1 MDNILKIPAKLLN
14 YDACSND
21 ICKVDGINQCISP
34 YSVTEIEEA
43 FRQEYVEAKN
53 FYSPLRSVGDK
64 YNWEEQEDA
73 EGVIFTEGGEKK
85 VDFRW
90 WRKTYRISKWADSYD
105 VYKGVLSFG
114 EYEQGKKEIRFEDEL
129 ELLRIDERDSVVA
142 KNYRFYINN
151 YFENVVIEGTD
162 KAKNGHLFFRAPKP
176 NAEPADGKLVKL
188 TEAYSDWNRRHNS
201 EYFWSMPITLH
212 SSAVTY
218 IEEHELDCYES
229 HQHKGTRLYLIGIV
243 PKELTK
249 EEKEKFVE
257 GYPFVDVWESPD
269 FVVNK
274 LKQAGWHMN

>member
-1 MDNILKIPAKLLN
+1 MDNLLKIPAKLLN
-14 YDACSND
+14 YDACSKD
-21 ICKVDGINQCISP
+21 ICQVDGIDQCISP

-43 FRQEYVEAKN
+43 FRQEYKEAKD
-53 FYSPLRSVGDK
+53 FCSPLYSIGSK

-129 ELLRIDERDSVVA
+129 ELLRIDERDSIVA

-162 KAKNGHLFFRAPKP
+162 KAKNGHLFFRAPRP
-176 NAEPADGKLVKL
+176 NTEPTDGKLVRL
-188 TEAYSDWNRRHNS
+188 TKAPRFMDGSRLDE
-201 EYFWSMPITLH
+201 FWSKPITLH

-218 IEEHELDCYES
+218 VQEIELNCYES
-229 HQHKGTRLYLIGIV
+229 HQHKGTRLYLIGFV
-243 PKELTK
+243 TKELS
-249 EEKEKFVE
+249 EKDKRFFCE
-257 GYPFVDVWESPD
+257 GIPYVDVWESPEL
-269 FVVNK
+269 VVNK
-274 LKQAGWHMN
+274 LKQAGWHLN

>member
-1 MDNILKIPAKLLN
+1 MDNLLKIPAELLN

-21 ICKVDGINQCISP
+21 ICQVDGIDQCISP
-34 YSVTEIEEA
+34 YAVKEIEEA

-85 VDFRW
+85 VDIRW

-105 VYKGVLSFG
+105 LYKGVLSFG

-129 ELLRIDERDSVVA
+129 ELLRIDERDSVVS
-142 KNYRFYINN
+142 KNYSFYINN
-151 YFENVVIEGTD
+151 YYENVVIEGTD
-162 KAKNGHLFFRAPKP
+162 KAKNEHLFFRAPKP
-176 NAEPADGKLVKL
+176 NAEPADDKLVKL
-188 TEAYSDWNRRHNS
+188 TKAYSRLYNHS
-201 EYFWSMPITLH
+201 EYFWSKPITLH

-229 HQHKGTRLYLIGIV
+229 HQHIGTRLYLIGIA
-243 PKELTK
+243 PKELTEDEIQPLK
-249 EEKEKFVE
+249 DN
-257 GYPFVDVWESPD
+257 YPYVDVWESPE

-274 LKQAGWHMN
+274 LKQAGWHLN

>member
-1 MDNILKIPAKLLN
+1 
-14 YDACSND
+14 
-21 ICKVDGINQCISP
+21 
-34 YSVTEIEEA
+34 
-43 FRQEYVEAKN
+43 VEAKN

-105 VYKGVLSFG
+105 LYKSVLSFG

-129 ELLRIDERDSVVA
+129 ELLRIDERDSVIA

-162 KAKNGHLFFRAPKP
+162 KAKNGHLFFRAPRP
-176 NAEPADGKLVKL
+176 NTEPTDGKLVRL
-188 TEAYSDWNRRHNS
+188 TKAPRFMDGSRLDE
-201 EYFWSMPITLH
+201 FWSKPITLH

-218 IEEHELDCYES
+218 VQEIELNCYES
-229 HQHKGTRLYLIGIV
+229 HQHKGTRLYLIGFV
-243 PKELTK
+243 TKELS
-249 EEKEKFVE
+249 EKDKRFFCE
-257 GYPFVDVWESPD
+257 GIPYVDVWESPEL
-269 FVVNK
+269 VVNK
-274 LKQAGWHMN
+274 LKQAGWLLN